1 MSISFNNILSF
12 QSAQE
17 PVFYFI
23 AACASALTSSIK
35 EQLEKQR
42 GQQNFSFNIIL
53 HASVELFAKRT
64 QIPLPINDICLV
76 LIFEPKQTL
85 QTMKKEFK
93 QKGVSLVEKI

>member
-64 QIPLPINDICLV
+64 QIPLPTCN
-76 LIFEPKQTL
+76 K
-85 QTMKKEFK
+85 
-93 QKGVSLVEKI
+93 